1 MKRHRLFGLCVCVA
15 TLCCAADAHA
25 ADAADMSAHAN
36 TGATSPELAPL
47 VLVGVGLMLVVAKLG
62 GEVCERFRQPAVL
75 GELAG
80 GILLGNLAL
89 VGVTAFEPLKTD
101 QIVGALAQLGVLIL
115 LFEVGLESDAKALLA
130 VGWSALL
137 VALAGTCASL
147 ALGWSVAAYFLP
159 DAPRLAHV
167 FIGASLCATSIGI

>member
-1 MKRHRLFGLCVCVA
+1 MKRHRLISLCVCAPVLWLVA
-15 TLCCAADAHA
+15 DVHA
-25 ADAADMSAHAN
+25 ADVADMSARSSA

-115 LFEVGLESDAKALLA
+115 LFEVGLESDAK
-130 VGWSALL
+130 
-137 VALAGTCASL
+137 
-147 ALGWSVAAYFLP
+147 
-159 DAPRLAHV
+159 
-167 FIGASLCATSIGI
+167 